1 MSLSQNIRFFSQ
13 RKWIYF
19 LVQAALW
26 IFLFSLPFILR
37 PSNQGGPPER
47 GQKPESWGF
56 LIQYGIN
63 CITWVLLTYLN
74 TAVLLPRYFG
84 RRQYNTYGLLLLAGF
99 LLMFGVNWL
108 SFRLLLPQM
117 PFRVIGFIV
126 FYLFPSFFFLACST
140 AVYFFREKLRS
151 DRLAKERENENL
163 KTELLFLRSQVSP
176 HFLFNVLNNMVSLA
190 RKGSE
195 QLEPSL
201 IKLSS
206 LLRYMLYE
214 AQEEKV
220 LLNKELD
227 YLQSYIDLQTQ
238 RFRKSLQVDYVVG
251 TIDDGYLLEPMLLIP
266 FVENA
271 FKHGVSGTPDAV
283 IRIRL
288 EAVKGVLQLKVCNK
302 YFTQEQTGEKDK
314 SSGIG
319 LANVRRRL
327 SLLYPGKHELL
338 IDRKDDWFTVSLTI
352 NLH

>member
-1 MSLSQNIRFFSQ
+1 MSLAQNIRFFSQ

-19 LVQAALW
+19 LLQAALW

-37 PSNQGGPPER
+37 PSNQGGPPR
-47 GQKPESWGF
+47 VPKPEQWGF

-63 CITWVLLTYLN
+63 CLTWVLLTYLN
-74 TAVLLPRYFG
+74 ASVLLPRYFS
-84 RRQYNTYGLLLLAGF
+84 RRQYNTFGLLLLGAF
-99 LLMFGVNWL
+99 ILMLGVNWL

-117 PFRVIGFIV
+117 QFRFQGFIV

-140 AVYFFREKLRS
+140 AVYFFREKLRL
-151 DRLAKERENENL
+151 DRLAKERETENL

-190 RKGSE
+190 RKGSDE
-195 QLEPSL
+195 LEPSL

-214 AQEEKV
+214 TSEEKV
-220 LLNKELD
+220 LLNKELE

-238 RFRKSLQVDYVVG
+238 RFRKSLRVDYLVG
-251 TIDDGYLLEPMLLIP
+251 AIDDHYLLEPMLLIP

-271 FKHGVSGTPDAV
+271 FKHGVSGTPDAA

-288 EAVKGVLQLKVCNK
+288 EAVRGILKLEVCNR
-302 YFTQEQTGEKDK
+302 YFPEQTGEKDK

-319 LANVRRRL
+319 LTNVRRRL

-338 IDRKDDWFTVSLTI
+338 IGNRDDLFTVSLTI